1 MSPQRPDDSD
11 LLAPEDRAFV
21 RRIADAYTPPAQSP
35 ARRAAFHAELET
47 RIARDRWRLAPWA
60 AAALAA
66 GTAALLVIARLPAA
80 THPLTPP
87 TVDEVADADSDEEIV
102 LALGG
107 SSDDFD
113 SSLPADYQAIASM
126 LESQ

>member
-1 MSPQRPDDSD
+1 MSTPPDDSD

-21 RRIADAYTPPAQSP
+21 RRIADAYTPPARSP
-35 ARRAAFHAELET
+35 ARNAAFDEELET

-60 AAALAA
+60 AAVLAA
-66 GTAALLVIARLPAA
+66 GTAALLVVARLPGAPHPQVALDDAA
-80 THPLTPP
+80 D
-87 TVDEVADADSDEEIV
+87 VDADEEVV

-126 LESQ
+126 LDSQ